1 MFYNRSFMAKD
12 TIELEVQPRIITGK
26 QVKQLRAQGLVPAV
40 IHDHGKDSVIIM
52 SDAVATKKMYKLAGK
67 HHPVQLKTGG
77 KTYSAMIK
85 EVGYDPHKHLI
96 SHVVFNAVDANE
108 TVTAEIP
115 VHARYADGNDASPA
129 ERAGLM
135 VLANTS
141 AVTVEATPS
150 NLPDA
155 LYYDA
160 EKLVEVGDHVSVSDL
175 DVPTGVV
182 VTNEA
187 GQGIAS
193 VFEPS
198 AVAAANDA
206 AGGDAETADGSAASD
221 VPSDNGSADDDKDSQ
236 AAEGKPG
243 GKAGNPSSNDA
254 S

>member
-1 MFYNRSFMAKD
+1 MTKD
-12 TIELEVQPRIITGK
+12 TIELEVQPRTVLGK
-26 QVKQLRAQGLVPAV
+26 QVKHLRKDGMVPAV
-40 IHDHGKDSVIIM
+40 IHDHGKDSVVIM
-52 SDAVATKKMYKLAGK
+52 SDAVATTKVFRQAGK

-85 EVGYDPHKHLI
+85 EVGFDPHKHLI

-115 VHARYADGNDASPA
+115 VHAKYAEGNEASPA

-135 VLANTS
+135 VLSNTS
-141 AVTVEATPS
+141 AVMVEATPA
-150 NLPDA
+150 NLPDV

-160 EKLVEVGDHVSVSDL
+160 EKLVEVGDHVSVADL

-187 GQGIAS
+187 TQGIAT
-193 VFEPS
+193 VYEPS

-206 AGGDAETADGSAASD
+206 AGGDAETADGSAAVEGEAETAEGD
-221 VPSDNGSADDDKDSQ
+221 AAADDKADETSTDKES
-236 AAEGKPG
+236 
-243 GKAGNPSSNDA
+243 
-254 S
+254 